1 MKKFI
6 KLVNNERIN
15 SKIQSQKATAY
26 CSVGAED
33 HCGEFDQAACTAYAL
48 DKCAK
53 YDLAA
58 CVEGAHDYCETYN
71 YDTKACFGVGQIDG
85 NPDLYP

>member
-6 KLVNNERIN
+6 KLINNERNNHSIH
-15 SKIQSQKATAY
+15 SQKADVVCTGSSHDY
-26 CSVGAED
+26 
-33 HCGEFDQAACTAYAL
+33 CGEFDQAACTAYAL
-48 DKCAK
+48 DKCAR

-58 CVEGAHDYCETYN
+58 CVEGAHDYCESYT

-85 NPDLYP
+85 NPDLYR